1 MSNYIEASLA
11 SDGNYTCKRYD
22 GNGDNPKKEVARLF
36 TTEDK
41 IEYNYRHF
49 HILLEKHDNA
59 QAQIVEDAS
68 YTISISQYGCRHT
81 YYLFSRL
88 YQYRYTSSIQ

>member
-36 TTEDK
+36 TSEKK
-41 IEYNYRHF
+41 IEYSYHYF
-49 HILLEKHDNA
+49 HILLEKHDNT
-59 QAQIVEDAS
+59 QTQENTS